1 METQDRIDQNLQTT
15 NEPNAKEQRVH
26 HHARLNGD
34 NENLSHGTVRT
45 LCGMTIKTKA
55 RSQKLSLLPS
65 VRNAHEQTL
74 SITNTL
80 GS

>member
-34 NENLSHGTVRT
+34 NENLSPGTVRT
-45 LCGMTIKTKA
+45 LCGMTIKPRPEAKNYPCCPLCA
-55 RSQKLSLLPS
+55 MLMSKPCQ
-65 VRNAHEQTL
+65 
-74 SITNTL
+74 
-80 GS
+80 